1 MAVSSILVLYRSEVG
16 LIIFCRV
23 YFGRLSYGPII
34 ASTFILIHLIDTVNE
49 FKEKAQGWES
59 YQDLSQCR
67 FIKFIFLQ
75 HLQFVIKS
83 NHKTIGVKYWHFWSE
98 IESFQRAS

>member
-1 MAVSSILVLYRSEVG
+1 M
-16 LIIFCRV
+16 
-23 YFGRLSYGPII
+23 GRPII

-75 HLQFVIKS
+75 NTPLDRCNGWIIRFPKYFTVFV
-83 NHKTIGVKYWHFWSE
+83 TFAVCD
-98 IESFQRAS
+98 